1 MQLPLRILLIDD
13 ESDLVLLLKLFLKK
27 IGFDTISFTSPLLA
41 FEHLKN
47 NLNKYSLIITDL
59 RMPGISGIEL
69 ANKIRKEISP
79 SIKIFLITA
88 FDVSDLK
95 DQSNF
100 KLANIERVIQ
110 KPIKLSHLKK
120 MINQAFQQQTS
131 SIKNIEDT
139 LTSVSSFAKEE

>member
-1 MQLPLRILLIDD
+1 MQLPLQILLVDD
-13 ESDLVLLLKLFLKK
+13 ELDLVSLLKLFLNK

-47 NLNKYSLIITDL
+47 NINKYSLIITDL
-59 RMPGISGIEL
+59 SMPGISGIEL
-69 ANKIRKEISP
+69 ANKIRKEVSS

-110 KPIKLSHLKK
+110 KPIKLSNLKK
-120 MINQAFQQQTS
+120 MIYQAFQQQTS
-131 SIKNIEDT
+131 SIKNIENV